1 MQRAQRN
8 VPVYLREQQK
18 AEERAQ
24 EKLLLLKEQQKD
36 KQHMDEEQVF
46 VYNKGFQCFHEN
58 QIKRVFRNKVN
69 LNLACQFWLNH
80 PKLPVCHSCL

>member
-8 VPVYLREQQK
+8 VPVYLREHQK

-46 VYNKGFQCFHEN
+46 VYKKVFQCFHEN
-58 QIKRVFRNKVN
+58 QSV
-69 LNLACQFWLNH
+69 CSET
-80 PKLPVCHSCL
+80 KLI